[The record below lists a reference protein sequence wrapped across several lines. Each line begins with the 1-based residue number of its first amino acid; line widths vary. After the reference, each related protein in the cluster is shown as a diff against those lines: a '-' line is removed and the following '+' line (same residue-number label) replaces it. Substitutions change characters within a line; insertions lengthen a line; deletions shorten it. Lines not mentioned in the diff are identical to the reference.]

1 MNLKYGDIL
10 YDLSNIINLTFTGEQ
25 DFYET
30 ILLKIGKVFN
40 CNFLGLFF
48 INGDEFQQKCFVSK
62 TKKPDYNKENA
73 DSLFS
78 KSIIDKDII
87 SIFKEKNSTYFVV
100 KLFIKNSLFA
110 FLLLNT
116 KEDILSDE
124 KNALLAYSSIFS
136 YMIKDFEL
144 GGVFKMQ
151 LGALQNAIQE
161 KNDALKTIEKQNQK
175 LIEADEFKNNFIASM
190 SHDLRTPLNSIIGFS
205 EALNSEIFGGLN
217 EKQKEYI
224 KDIQTSSLYLL
235 NMMNEVLDFSKI
247 EASALKL
254 NATEF
259 SPEIIINEIITILSP
274 LSDKKNI
281 KIKFENKCESNIYAD
296 LQKFQQIL
304 YNLLTN
310 SIKYTNNNGLIK
322 IKTEENSRT
331 FILKVEDN
339 GVGIEK
345 KYLDKI
351 FDKFFYLENHQTT
364 NEKSTGLG
372 LAITKEFVKMHGGEI
387 FVKSKPCKGTVFEAK
402 LYEIIK

>member
-1 MNLKYGDIL
+1 
-10 YDLSNIINLTFTGEQ
+10 
-25 DFYET
+25 
-30 ILLKIGKVFN
+30 
-40 CNFLGLFF
+40 
-48 INGDEFQQKCFVSK
+48 
-62 TKKPDYNKENA
+62 
-73 DSLFS
+73 
-78 KSIIDKDII
+78 
-87 SIFKEKNSTYFVV
+87 
-100 KLFIKNSLFA
+100 
-110 FLLLNT
+110 LLLNT

-387 FVKSKPCKGTVFEAK
+387 FVKSKPGKGTVFEVR
-402 LYEIIK
+402 LDVIIK